1 MEQPKTQK
9 EKMLAGLPYF
19 AGEKTLT
26 AERLKAR
33 EVLFQFN
40 NSAPKFIKQR
50 KQQLK
55 SLLGITGTNF
65 YFEPPFRCDYGYNI
79 EIGEHFYANFNLI
92 ILDCAKVSI
101 GNNVFI
107 APNVG
112 IYTAGHP
119 IHPFLRDKEVEWA
132 QPITIGNSVWIGAGA
147 IINPGITIGNNVV
160 IGSGSVVT
168 KNIPDNVLAVGNPC
182 RVIREITE
190 ADKDFYY
197 KYLKMYDEKT
207 I

>member
-1 MEQPKTQK
+1 MKEPTSEK

-19 AGEKTLT
+19 AGEKMLSL
-26 AERLKAR
+26 ERLKAR
-33 EVLFQFN
+33 EVIFEFN

-55 SLLGITGTNF
+55 SLFGKTQTNF
-65 YFEPPFRCDYGYNI
+65 YVEPPFRCDYGYNI
-79 EIGEHFYANFNLI
+79 EIGDHFYANFNLI
-92 ILDCAKVSI
+92 ILDCAKVTI

-119 IHPFLRDKEVEWA
+119 IHPFLRNQEVEWA
-132 QPITIGNSVWIGAGA
+132 QPITIGNNVWIGANA

-182 RVIREITE
+182 KVIRGITD
-190 ADKDFYY
+190 ADKELYY
-197 KYLKMYDEKT
+197 KDLKMPEEG
-207 I
+207 